1 MTPQKT
7 IAVLTGDLIRS
18 RKASPDRVAA
28 TFDVLEAASKDFG
41 AARNTQ
47 LHFTRFR
54 GDGWQVALTQPG
66 LWLDA
71 LLYFAARL
79 RAGTHGVDTR
89 ISVGIGGC
97 DSLGTTD
104 LSDAS
109 GTAFF
114 ISGDHL
120 DRMSPKRQFAL
131 AGTGIGAAEVA
142 VLDLAA
148 FIIASW
154 TPAQAEA
161 FATALLSADTQENIA
176 ARLGITRQA
185 VQSRLSGAGFSY
197 FESALSA
204 IRDKDFSEPTDQ
216 P

>member
-1 MTPQKT
+1 MAPQKI

-28 TFDVLEAASKDFG
+28 TFSLLEEAATAFG
-41 AARNTQ
+41 AARDMD
-47 LHFTRFR
+47 LRFTRFR
-54 GDGWQVALTQPG
+54 GDGWQIALTQPG
-66 LWLDA
+66 LCLDA
-71 LLYFAARL
+71 LLYLVAVL
-79 RAGTHGVDTR
+79 RAGNHGLGTR
-89 ISVGIGGC
+89 ISIGIGRC
-97 DSLGTTD
+97 ETLGTTD

-114 ISGDHL
+114 ISGNHL

-131 AGTGIGAAEVA
+131 AGTGIGAADIGL
-142 VLDLAA
+142 LDLAE
-148 FIIASW
+148 FIIAGW

-161 FATALLSADTQENIA
+161 FAKMLLSSETQETLA
-176 ARLGITRQA
+176 AKLGITRQA

-197 FESALSA
+197 FENALSA
-204 IRDKDFSEPTDQ
+204 IRTKDFSEPADR